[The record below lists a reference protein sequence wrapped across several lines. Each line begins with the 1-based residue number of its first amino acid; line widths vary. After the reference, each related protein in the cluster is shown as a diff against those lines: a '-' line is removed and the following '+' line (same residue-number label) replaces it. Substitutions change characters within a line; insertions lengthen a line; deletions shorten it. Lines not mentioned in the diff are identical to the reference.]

1 MVVFVSD
8 MFAENYTGGAE
19 LTSEAI
25 IIDSLIPV
33 VKVHSRTL
41 TTEIMENNKDKFWV
55 FGNFADL
62 TEDCIMFA
70 IKNLQISIFEF
81 GYE

>member
-41 TTEIMENNKDKFWV
+41 TTEIMENNKDK
-55 FGNFADL
+55 L
-62 TEDCIMFA
+62 
-70 IKNLQISIFEF
+70 KNGQTLKLLSDFVYLII
-81 GYE
+81 